1 MMTIQDEGRHLADL
15 LDESIEK
22 GGMLLSPA
30 DCELAAKALRWFA
43 VIADR
48 LTERAQEE
56 ADPVWD
62 EAGTARDGMSDAAQR
77 LH

>member
-1 MMTIQDEGRHLADL
+1 MTIQDEGRYLADL
-15 LDESIEK
+15 LEDGIQQ
-22 GGMLLSPA
+22 GGMTLSPA

-43 VIADR
+43 VIAER

-56 ADPVWD
+56 
-62 EAGTARDGMSDAAQR
+62 EALPTRESPAPLGQR